1 MRLLQSKTGTVN
13 GVSFVSVSC
22 HEEFLVFI
30 FVFFFNADNAVV
42 AADLTAWLNSL
53 PKLLNQQVGSATYPL
68 SELINQPLAMEERP
82 L

>member
-1 MRLLQSKTGTVN
+1 MVLALSQYLVTKSSWFLL
-13 GVSFVSVSC
+13 
-22 HEEFLVFI
+22 
-30 FVFFFNADNAVV
+30 FFFNADNAVV

>member
-22 HEEFLVFI
+22 HEEFLVLI
-30 FVFFFNADNAVV
+30 FVFFNADNAVV

-68 SELINQPLAMEERP
+68 SELISQPLAMEERP